1 MGMRVLV
8 NPAPARPIPDDV
20 WPCVDMVCLN
30 ETECEVMCGVLPHDE
45 KTLRQ
50 AAGLLVGLG
59 CGCVVVTLGSRG
71 SYALDARAADAREL
85 RVEARRVDA
94 VDTTAAG
101 DTFIG
106 ALAAGLADGRDLAEA
121 MAFGTAAAAITV
133 TRVGAQQSIPTLDE
147 VRSALA

>member
-1 MGMRVLV
+1 M
-8 NPAPARPIPDDV
+8 
-20 WPCVDMVCLN
+20 
-30 ETECEVMCGVLPHDE
+30 
-45 KTLRQ
+45 
-50 AAGLLVGLG
+50 
-59 CGCVVVTLGSRG
+59 
-71 SYALDARAADAREL
+71 
-85 RVEARRVDA
+85 DA

-106 ALAAGLADGRDLAEA
+106 ALAAGLAGGRDLAEA